1 MRVIPA
7 GNSGAAATN
16 ISITVP
22 PGRKGMAPN
31 ISLIY
36 NSNSLNG
43 WIGIGWSLNMG
54 AIQRNTKRGVC
65 YTCDDYVATMSDS
78 SSELVPRGD
87 WGANYYGTKIEGVF
101 ARYQK
106 ISDTG
111 GWIVI
116 TKDGTKYYYG
126 TAPASRQDNANGV
139 FKWNLDK
146 VEDTN
151 GNYMTITYWKDQG
164 EIYLDR
170 IDYTGNTAGLNP
182 INYVKFYLESRTDVP
197 PMYTSNAL
205 VKTAYRLK
213 TIEVYGNGQ
222 LARKYVLNYDYSP
235 ATFRS
240 LLTSVIQYG
249 SDGVTSLLTTTFEWS
264 EASGFENQ
272 GAWISGAYGGWDDN
286 SDRIRSA
293 DVNGDGRA
301 DIVIGP
307 DSGGNWYVMLSTG
320 SGFSDKGAW
329 SKYRLSVPSSE
340 QPFVFYKH
348 KQSESWIQQFSHQ
361 SFIHL

>member
-1 MRVIPA
+1 MIPA

-16 ISITVP
+16 IPITVP
-22 PGRKGMAPN
+22 PGKKGMAPN

-43 WIGIGWSLNMG
+43 WIGIGWNLDMG

-78 SSELVPRGD
+78 SSELVPRDD
-87 WGANYYGTKIEGVF
+87 WGANYYGAKIEGAF
-101 ARYQK
+101 AKYQK

-139 FKWNLDK
+139 YKWNLDK
-146 VEDTN
+146 VEDMN

-197 PMYTSNAL
+197 PNVYFQCPCKNSLQIKNNRGLWEWAISKKICFEL
-205 VKTAYRLK
+205 RL
-213 TIEVYGNGQ
+213 
-222 LARKYVLNYDYSP
+222 
-235 ATFRS
+235 
-240 LLTSVIQYG
+240 
-249 SDGVTSLLTTTFEWS
+249 
-264 EASGFENQ
+264 
-272 GAWISGAYGGWDDN
+272 
-286 SDRIRSA
+286 
-293 DVNGDGRA
+293 
-301 DIVIGP
+301 
-307 DSGGNWYVMLSTG
+307 
-320 SGFSDKGAW
+320 
-329 SKYRLSVPSSE
+329 
-340 QPFVFYKH
+340 
-348 KQSESWIQQFSHQ
+348 
-361 SFIHL
+361 